1 MIQLHSKAAAMVSVR
16 ITKKV
21 KAIESILNIWNYKPG
36 SENQGVFI
44 QIEEIN

>member
-1 MIQLHSKAAAMVSVR
+1 MVQLHSKAAAMVSVR

-21 KAIESILNIWNYKPG
+21 RAIESILSIQNHKSG
-36 SENQGVFI
+36 SENQSVFI